1 MAFTGAEKKEIEV
14 MMRKEIKDFFGT
26 TTIKQYEQKLIEI
39 LGREIKRGKLEGE
52 VKDIVI
58 RSFRELYSVM
68 WNQRSFWESRLK
80 NA

>member
-1 MAFTGAEKKEIEV
+1 MGFTAAEKKEIEV
-14 MMRKEIKDFFGT
+14 MMRKEIRDFFST

>member
-1 MAFTGAEKKEIEV
+1 MAFTAAEKKEIEV

-26 TTIKQYEQKLIEI
+26 TTMKQYEQKLIEMI
-39 LGREIKRGKLEGE
+39 GREIKRGKLEVE

-68 WNQRSFWESRLK
+68 WNQRSFWETRLK

>member
-1 MAFTGAEKKEIEV
+1 MAFTAAEKKEIEV

-80 NA
+80 SA

>member
-1 MAFTGAEKKEIEV
+1 MAFTAAEKKEIEV

-68 WNQRSFWESRLK
+68 WNQRSFWETRLK

>member
-1 MAFTGAEKKEIEV
+1 MAFTAAEKKEIEI

-26 TTIKQYEQKLIEI
+26 TTIKQYEQKLIDI
-39 LGREIKRGKLEGE
+39 LSREIKKGKLEGE

>member
-1 MAFTGAEKKEIEV
+1 MAFTAAEKKEIEV

-26 TTIKQYEQKLIEI
+26 TTIKQYEQKLIDI
-39 LGREIKRGKLEGE
+39 LGREMKRGKLEGD
-52 VKDIVI
+52 VKDVVI

>member
-1 MAFTGAEKKEIEV
+1 MAFTAAEKKEIEV

-39 LGREIKRGKLEGE
+39 LGREIKRGKLESD